1 MNMAELPGL
10 QDVLFDT
17 PAMLDSEVRLVEEE
31 NREYLS
37 THAESVRIVDHI
49 TEQLGE
55 FTSEDMTTFAK
66 TLLRD
71 HEITSGGMHQSR
83 QDYAHRTILLRIY
96 TLYLH
101 LFHIQALE
109 ETNNTNLLEHIERIL
124 TLIRRH
130 NAALDELY
138 ANAQYRLHTNT

>member
-1 MNMAELPGL
+1 MAKLAVL
-10 QDVLFDT
+10 QEVLFDT

-37 THAESVRIVDHI
+37 THAESVRIIDRI

-55 FTSEDMTTFAK
+55 FTSEDMTAFARN
-66 TLLRD
+66 LIRD
-71 HEITSGGMHQSR
+71 HEITTGGMHQSR
-83 QDYAHRTILLRIY
+83 QDYAHRTVLLRIY

-101 LFHIQALE
+101 LFHVQAVE
-109 ETNNTNLLEHIERIL
+109 EKNNEKLLEHIERIL

-130 NAALDELY
+130 NAALDELS
-138 ANAQYRLHTNT
+138 ADARDRLYPNT